1 METFHPKTIEIE
13 NVFHIKVTK
22 NLRVEAAANK
32 TRPKDR
38 KAFEYPSYLFT
49 DIDCVSLETEEAEKE
64 EEARWPH
71 ARPSN

>member
-1 METFHPKTIEIE
+1 MIYHKNTRVHVETFHPKTIEIE

-32 TRPKDR
+32 TRSKDR

-49 DIDCVSLETEEAEKE
+49 DIDTAC
-64 EEARWPH
+64 P
-71 ARPSN
+71 